1 MEDRIKVHKL
11 NSLLLT
17 YDEFITDLRR
27 LSQMYKFNKTNL
39 FRNCFTNNLKEYYM
53 TTKINLEIF
62 SDSMK
67 KFIKEYKELNGL
79 DINNHEDIKDVFVK
93 AVKYMKD
100 IRKTYPNES
109 FNFCK
114 DKNKENIHFSPI
126 KSLYTTH
133 ERLSDYT
140 LRSIGSDTC
149 TYNNRYIF
157 SENNDFTDYI
167 VDIFVTTIK
176 SINDAKNRLEY
187 LKKQASINDNRLGNN
202 LNRDLLF
209 KDQLFLNDIN
219 TFSDCNQNFM
229 SSTNNIFSSHKN
241 TISNLNE
248 ELPDNQNLFSDENIN
263 GILNKLRIFK
273 SMFTSV
279 FNKIFIKDD
288 FYKSFEISKTI
299 TELKK

>member
-1 MEDRIKVHKL
+1 MEDRIKVHKI

-27 LSQMYKFNKTNL
+27 LSKMYKFNKTNL

-93 AVKYMKD
+93 AVNYMKD
-100 IRKTYPNES
+100 IRKTYPDDLS
-109 FNFCK
+109 NFSQ

-126 KSLYTTH
+126 KSLYITS
-133 ERLSDYT
+133 ERLSDNI
-140 LRSIGSDTC
+140 LADNRNMC
-149 TYNNRYIF
+149 AYNKRYIL

-167 VDIFVTTIK
+167 VDVFITTIK

-219 TFSDCNQNFM
+219 TFCDCNQNFM
-229 SSTNNIFSSHKN
+229 SSVNNIFSSHKN

-263 GILNKLRIFK
+263 IILNKLRIFK

>member
-1 MEDRIKVHKL
+1 MEDRIKVHKI

-100 IRKTYPNES
+100 IRKTYPDDSSES
-109 FNFCK
+109 HQ
-114 DKNKENIHFSPI
+114 DKNKENIRFSPI
-126 KSLYTTH
+126 KSLYITR

-140 LRSIGSDTC
+140 LRTNQDTC
-149 TYNNRYIF
+149 AYNNRYIL

-167 VDIFVTTIK
+167 VDVFITTIK

-219 TFSDCNQNFM
+219 TFYDCNQNFIA
-229 SSTNNIFSSHKN
+229 SVNNIFSSHKN

-263 GILNKLRIFK
+263 NILNKLRIFK